1 MCVCVCIYIHIYIYT
16 YIYIYIYHIH
26 IYVTHTH
33 THYRSIYSLGR
44 PYQPSGFTSD
54 LHSKRRCL
62 TRVRNV
68 KSFKSQSCK
77 ILARECVTPS
87 CYGRSGGTMA
97 PAQMKRAV
105 WESSD
110 YGHCFLIKSL
120 STHTHTLSL
129 SLSPCC
135 SLSLSLSSSLFLSLS
150 HTLSPLSLSLLSFSP
165 LSLSL
170 SLSDHIQLSPR
181 CKIQHVR
188 PILVHTK
195 WMATRFSLPLTSLC
209 RGCLA
214 PNVDSVVLTSTLT
227 LSSQTK
233 PYVYY
238 RHTLLCELAS
248 CSGGSG

>member
-1 MCVCVCIYIHIYIYT
+1 MYIHAYTYVCVCVYIYTYIHIYIY
-16 YIYIYIYHIH
+16 IYIYIYYIH

-33 THYRSIYSLGR
+33 THYLSIYSLGR

-120 STHTHTLSL
+120 STHTHTLCRCL
-129 SLSPCC
+129 SLPP
-135 SLSLSLSSSLFLSLS
+135 SLSLSLSFSLC
-150 HTLSPLSLSLLSFSP
+150 HTLSLLSLSLFSLSL

-170 SLSDHIQLSPR
+170 SLSLTTYSCLPAARSSMFALSS
-181 CKIQHVR
+181 
-188 PILVHTK
+188 
-195 WMATRFSLPLTSLC
+195 F
-209 RGCLA
+209 
-214 PNVDSVVLTSTLT
+214 T
-227 LSSQTK
+227 LS
-233 PYVYY
+233 
-238 RHTLLCELAS
+238 
-248 CSGGSG
+248 G